1 MPVLVVEA
9 HLQEANKPKR
19 SVYHSKPTQNSGQK
33 VDFANS
39 MIIEYFFECN
49 PGFMQTDKNYSSKYL
64 MPRVQAGSPLEG
76 LKQQLE
82 SFLTEGRKESPNKS
96 SITATSLENCI

>member
-1 MPVLVVEA
+1 VEIYVSCRKVDVPVLVVEA

-19 SVYHSKPTQNSGQK
+19 SVYHSKPTQISGQR

-49 PGFMQTDKNYSSKYL
+49 PYLMQTDRNYSFKFL
-64 MPRVQAGSPLEG
+64 MHPAQEEFPLEEYK
-76 LKQQLE
+76 LQ
-82 SFLTEGRKESPNKS
+82 
-96 SITATSLENCI
+96 

>member
-19 SVYHSKPTQNSGQK
+19 SVYHSKPTQISGQR

-49 PGFMQTDKNYSSKYL
+49 SDFMQTDKNYSSKYL
-64 MPRVQAGSPLEG
+64 MLRAQVGSLLEG

-82 SFLTEGRKESPNKS
+82 SSLTEGRKELRNKS